1 MSAEGNQVES
11 SKTVPIWV
19 MRLFALFMLVVGA
32 VLGYFVYY
40 SETTD
45 SSRFGF
51 RLGLD
56 LSGGTHLVY
65 RADTTEISSTE
76 VEEAMEALRSI
87 IERRVNSRDVAGAI
101 GVFDPA
107 VQVSRPGAISEDNSW
122 RLIVELPGV
131 TDVDEAKA
139 IIGSTPTLEFKLVDP
154 QYESTVSEVLGGDFE
169 AIPSDG
175 YIATGLTGRFLQG
188 SELQFGQGSGGGLSN
203 EPIVV
208 LEFNSEG
215 AALFAEI
222 TREHTGEV
230 LAIFLDGVPI
240 ELPVIREEIPNGTA
254 VISGNFTPDEAREAV
269 RNLNLGALPVPI
281 TPLST
286 QSIGASLG
294 EETLSQGISAA
305 LWGFVAVAL
314 FMIIWYRLPGL
325 ISVLALSVYVAAVLV
340 VFKLLAV
347 TLTAAGIAGF
357 ILSIGMAVDA
367 NVLIFERMKEEL
379 KRGKVV
385 REAVRDGFSRA
396 WPSIRDG
403 NLSSLITAVVIFYAG
418 TFLTKGFAVTLVIG
432 ILISMIS
439 AITIT
444 RTLLLALG
452 STENKGVIKSLYGQ
466 GIRF

>member
-1 MSAEGNQVES
+1 
-11 SKTVPIWV
+11 
-19 MRLFALFMLVVGA
+19 
-32 VLGYFVYY
+32 
-40 SETTD
+40 
-45 SSRFGF
+45 
-51 RLGLD
+51 
-56 LSGGTHLVY
+56 
-65 RADTTEISSTE
+65 
-76 VEEAMEALRSI
+76 
-87 IERRVNSRDVAGAI
+87 
-101 GVFDPA
+101 
-107 VQVSRPGAISEDNSW
+107 
-122 RLIVELPGV
+122 
-131 TDVDEAKA
+131 
-139 IIGSTPTLEFKLVDP
+139 
-154 QYESTVSEVLGGDFE
+154 
-169 AIPSDG
+169 
-175 YIATGLTGRFLQG
+175 
-188 SELQFGQGSGGGLSN
+188 
-203 EPIVV
+203 
-208 LEFNSEG
+208 
-215 AALFAEI
+215 
-222 TREHTGEV
+222 
-230 LAIFLDGVPI
+230 
-240 ELPVIREEIPNGTA
+240 
-254 VISGNFTPDEAREAV
+254 
-269 RNLNLGALPVPI
+269 
-281 TPLST
+281 
-286 QSIGASLG
+286 
-294 EETLSQGISAA
+294 
-305 LWGFVAVAL
+305 
-314 FMIIWYRLPGL
+314 MIIWYRLPGL